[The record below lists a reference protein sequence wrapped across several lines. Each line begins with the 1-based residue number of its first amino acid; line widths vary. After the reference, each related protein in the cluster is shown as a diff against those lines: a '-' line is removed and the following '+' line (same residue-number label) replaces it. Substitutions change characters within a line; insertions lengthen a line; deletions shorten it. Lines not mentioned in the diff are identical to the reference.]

1 MSESNN
7 TGAFLTG
14 FVLGGLVGA
23 VAALLMTPQAG
34 EQTRLQIQE
43 RGAGL
48 KTQLDDLTVEARGRA
63 EKLATEIQE
72 RGKII
77 LEERLHTADTTGEL
91 PSDGKEPAKASS
103 EEADEAA
110 ADAAA

>member
-34 EQTRLQIQE
+34 EKTRLQIQE

-63 EKLATEIQE
+63 EKLTTEIQE

-77 LEERLHTADTTGEL
+77 LEERLHTGGTTSEL
-91 PSDGKEPAKASS
+91 PSDEKEPAEASS
-103 EEADEAA
+103 EEEDEVA